1 MLWSVLLEGE
11 AADASGGGTFFGTI
25 CQNAAD
31 FMKALGSYIIL
42 GLGIIL
48 IIMAIYH
55 IVKGFVVTRANW
67 AITIGCLLFG
77 GILITCGWN
86 IVTGDPFGAIGKSTL
101 DEMMDG
107 GPTAIGE
114 FNGGSSGG
122 TEEGTEGGTEE
133 GGGTG
138 GSASVGKARAG
149 LGVLSDGFMVPLGS
163 AVVISV
169 GVMLVII
176 AVYQVGKYFLSG
188 GRGQLVI
195 PKLIIM
201 AVLGSCMF
209 AATPTGNDEGW
220 IWIRDVL
227 SAITK
232 DTVVAIADGTADTS
246 PAEDDLSGGGFG
258 NDGSGGSSGDV
269 LPGADPSDVPT

>member
-11 AADASGGGTFFGTI
+11 AVDADGGGTFFGTI

-114 FNGGSSGG
+114 FNA
-122 TEEGTEGGTEE
+122 T
-133 GGGTG
+133 GGGTT
-138 GSASVGKARAG
+138 SVDKARGG
-149 LGVLSDGFMVPLGS
+149 LGVLSDGFMVPLGA

-169 GVMLVII
+169 GVMLVVI
-176 AVYQVGKYFLSG
+176 AVYQVGKYFFSG
-188 GRGQLVI
+188 GRGQLAI

-220 IWIRDVL
+220 AWIRDVL

-232 DTVVAIADGTADTS
+232 DTVVAIADGTADTN